1 VSSRQTEIIRGAAR
15 VFKAKG
21 YHAATIQDIADEVGL
36 LKGSLYHYVAS
47 KEELLY
53 LVVKDPIRRVYR
65 RLEKIADGKGSAREK
80 ITRAIAVHLEAFDAH
95 YPHLFVYVR
104 EMDSLWVRLKDRI
117 AESPKHYERLWH
129 RILQDGIKAGELRD
143 DLDVKVVTYAILG
156 AMNWMYKWYEQH
168 GRLSMRE
175 VANIFARTFL
185 DGLLVK
191 PAVSNAKKGV

>member
-1 VSSRQTEIIRGAAR
+1 MGNRQTDIIRAAAK

-47 KEELLY
+47 KDELLY

-104 EMDSLWVRLKDRI
+104 EMENLHARLKDKI

-129 RILQDGIKAGELRD
+129 RILREGMKAGELRD
-143 DLDVKVVTYAILG
+143 DLDPKAVTFGILG
-156 AMNWMYKWYEQH
+156 ALNWMYKWYEQN
-168 GRLSMRE
+168 GRLSIRE
-175 VANIFARTFL
+175 VAAVFARTFL
-185 DGLLVK
+185 DGLSM
-191 PAVSNAKKGV
+191 AAARSSAKGA

>member
-1 VSSRQTEIIRGAAR
+1 MSSRQTEIIRAAAK

-53 LVVKDPIRRVYR
+53 LVVKEPVTRVYR
-65 RLEKIADGKGSAREK
+65 RLEKIADSPAPTREK
-80 ITRAIAVHLEAFDAH
+80 IAQAIAFHLEAFDAH

-104 EMDSLWVRLKDRI
+104 EMDSLYPRLKDKI
-117 AESPKHYERLWH
+117 TESPRHYQRLWH
-129 RILQDGIKAGELRD
+129 RILREGMKGGELRD

-156 AMNWMYKWYEQH
+156 AINWMYRWYERN
-168 GRLSMRE
+168 GRLSIQE
-175 VANIFARTFL
+175 VASTFTRTFL
-185 DGLLVK
+185 DGLAAPREVK
-191 PAVSNAKKGV
+191 A

>member
-1 VSSRQTEIIRGAAR
+1 MSSRQTEIIRAAAK

-53 LVVKDPIRRVYR
+53 LVVKDPITRVYR
-65 RLEKIADGKGSAREK
+65 RLEKIADGKAPAREK
-80 ITRAIAVHLEAFDAH
+80 IARAIAVHLEAFDVH
-95 YPHLFVYVR
+95 YPHLFVYIR
-104 EMDSLWVRLKDRI
+104 EMDSLMARLKDKI

-129 RILQDGIKAGELRD
+129 RILREGMKAGELRD

-156 AMNWMYKWYEQH
+156 AMNWMYKWYEQN
-168 GRLSMRE
+168 GRLSIRE
-175 VANIFARTFL
+175 VANIYSRTFL
-185 DGLLVK
+185 DGLSMRL
-191 PAVSNAKKGV
+191 P

>member
-1 VSSRQTEIIRGAAR
+1 MNSRQTEIIRAAAK

-53 LVVKDPIRRVYR
+53 LVVKDPITRVYR
-65 RLEKIADGKGSAREK
+65 KLEKIADGKGSAPEK
-80 ITRAIAVHLEAFDAH
+80 IARAIAVHLEAFDAH
-95 YPHLFVYVR
+95 YPHLFVYIR
-104 EMDSLWVRLKDRI
+104 EMDSLMARLKDKI

-129 RILQDGIKAGELRD
+129 RILREGMKAGALRD

-168 GRLSMRE
+168 GRLTIQE
-175 VANIFARTFL
+175 VANLFARTFL
-185 DGLLVK
+185 DGLSVRCED
-191 PAVSNAKKGV
+191 A

>member
-1 VSSRQTEIIRGAAR
+1 MGNRQTDIIRAAAK

-53 LVVKDPIRRVYR
+53 LVVREPITRVYR

-80 ITRAIAVHLEAFDAH
+80 IARGIAVHLEAFDVH

-104 EMDSLWVRLKDRI
+104 EMENLHARLKDKI

-129 RILQDGIKAGELRD
+129 RILREGMKAGELRD
-143 DLDVKVVTYAILG
+143 DLDLKAVTYALLG
-156 AMNWMYKWYEQH
+156 AMNWMSKWYEQH
-168 GRLSMRE
+168 GRLSIRE
-175 VANIFARTFL
+175 VATAFARTFL
-185 DGLLVK
+185 DGLSVRD
-191 PAVSNAKKGV
+191 ASQGAR

>member
-1 VSSRQTEIIRGAAR
+1 MSSRQTEIIRAAAK

-53 LVVKDPIRRVYR
+53 LVVKDPITRVYR

-80 ITRAIAVHLEAFDAH
+80 IARAVAVHLEAFDVH
-95 YPHLFVYVR
+95 YPHLFVYIR
-104 EMDSLWVRLKDRI
+104 EMDSLYARLKDKI

-129 RILQDGIKAGELRD
+129 RILREGMKAGELRD

-156 AMNWMYKWYEQH
+156 AMNWMYKWYEQN
-168 GRLSMRE
+168 GRLSIRE
-175 VANIFARTFL
+175 VANIYARTFL
-185 DGLLVK
+185 DGLSMRL
-191 PAVSNAKKGV
+191 P

>member
-1 VSSRQTEIIRGAAR
+1 MSSRQTEIIRAAAK

-53 LVVKDPIRRVYR
+53 LVVKDPITRVYR

-80 ITRAIAVHLEAFDAH
+80 IARAVAVHLEAFDVH
-95 YPHLFVYVR
+95 YAHLFVYIR
-104 EMDSLWVRLKDRI
+104 EMDSLYGRLKDKI

-129 RILQDGIKAGELRD
+129 RILREGMKAGELRD

-156 AMNWMYKWYEQH
+156 AMNWMYKWYEQN
-168 GRLSMRE
+168 GRLSIRE
-175 VANIFARTFL
+175 VANIYARTFL
-185 DGLLVK
+185 DGLSMRL
-191 PAVSNAKKGV
+191 P